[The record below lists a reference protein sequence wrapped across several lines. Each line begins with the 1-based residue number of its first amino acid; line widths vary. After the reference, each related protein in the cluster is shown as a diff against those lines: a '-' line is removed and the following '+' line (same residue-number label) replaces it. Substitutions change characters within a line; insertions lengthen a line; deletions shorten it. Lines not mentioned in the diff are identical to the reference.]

1 MSVEYEL
8 HGDFYSLMIFNMW
21 VFETPDSEFGIENN
35 DYAQLQSVFL
45 SFMISFFLFIIHLA
59 FIC

>member
-1 MSVEYEL
+1 
-8 HGDFYSLMIFNMW
+8 MW